1 MLGKYLKKLVF
12 PLVYFISYSNIAYSN
27 ESIGKIS
34 LQNLENIINK
44 ANNKAKPDEWKIFIQ
59 EENLSTNGESFKE
72 SEDCK
77 GIQLTI
83 GKFVKL
89 YPFIE
94 VESSIQLRVTTD
106 SRTGKQQGEIGWY
119 DNSGKIYHKNDYL
132 SSKHFVTLIEIC
144 IQISKQL
151 DLDYVFFGSWNPK
164 IANYMDKYQGFQILD
179 PSKIETGWSRGGLG
193 REGTIPRILH
203 LKKS

>member
-1 MLGKYLKKLVF
+1 MLSKYFKKLIF
-12 PLVYFISYSNIAYSN
+12 PIVYFISYSNIAYSN
-27 ESIGKIS
+27 ESIGNIS
-34 LQNLENIINK
+34 LKNLENIINK
-44 ANNKAKPDEWKIFIQ
+44 ENTKAKPDEWKIFIK
-59 EENLSTNGESFKE
+59 EENLSTNGKSFKE

-83 GKFVKL
+83 QKFVKL

-119 DNSGKIYHKNDYL
+119 DNSGKIYHNNHYL
-132 SSKHFVTLIEIC
+132 RGNNFVTLIKILIEIS
-144 IQISKQL
+144 IEL

-164 IANYMDKYQGFQILD
+164 IVNFMEKYHRFEILD
-179 PSKIETGWSRGGLG
+179 PLTIETRWSENGLG
-193 REGTIPRILH
+193 REGTIPRILY